1 VLFPAAEL
9 KYHLKKPQWP
19 QPAPESCKSSEKTR
33 RHKGRQRIEHD
44 RTTLSLLPLTQCQP
58 LTEKVA
64 KEVWNIVHY
73 TIYKYI
79 YIYLFIYLYVYN
91 TLSYLGGGVAYSYV
105 DPKCG
110 VYTVSSFSFIQTF
123 RLDRY
128 LRSILWFSH
137 CLYIRPQKSNLSCA
151 PNASHFCMCHWWAF
165 RNLKRQ
171 DSLV

>member
-1 VLFPAAEL
+1 MQCHSVCMSLQTLRPVVRASPPPAHNITWIDYNPIGPVELVLQLVPIVLFPAAEL

-73 TIYKYI
+73 TIYKSI
-79 YIYLFIYLYVYN
+79 YIYLFIYMYIIHSA
-91 TLSYLGGGVAYSYV
+91 TWEGGWLT
-105 DPKCG
+105 PM
-110 VYTVSSFSFIQTF
+110 QTPSVG
-123 RLDRY
+123 
-128 LRSILWFSH
+128 SIL
-137 CLYIRPQKSNLSCA
+137 
-151 PNASHFCMCHWWAF
+151 
-165 RNLKRQ
+165 
-171 DSLV
+171 